1 MRFGIPCD
9 TSQAR
14 PMLTATPK
22 KLSPMDETACV
33 DAREDSRQTELPHV
47 EFAGINHVF
56 HNRSGR
62 PTQTIDNV
70 SISIPRGQ
78 FVAMVGPSGCG
89 KTTLLNMVAGLI
101 RPSSGAVRVAD
112 EEVVEPRR
120 DVGYM
125 CARDGLLPW
134 RVARDNVALGLE
146 IRGVMKRERAA
157 KASKLLELV
166 GLGQFQDAY
175 RSQLSQGMRQRV
187 AIARTLA
194 VDPDL
199 FLLDEPFAAL
209 DAQTK
214 MAIQNEFIAVWES
227 RKTTVVL
234 VTHDIAEAVLMADR
248 VLVFSHR
255 PARIKR
261 DLHIDIPRP
270 RDPDRLRFTP
280 QFASL
285 TELLW
290 SDLKTEMEV
299 TE

>member
-1 MRFGIPCD
+1 MLKTAEPGLATMEETTSVAAQVIP
-9 TSQAR
+9 QG
-14 PMLTATPK
+14 
-22 KLSPMDETACV
+22 
-33 DAREDSRQTELPHV
+33 TEQPHV
-47 EFAGINHVF
+47 VF
-56 HNRSGR
+56 SAIDHAFHSRSGR
-62 PTQTIDNV
+62 PTVTIENV

-78 FVAMVGPSGCG
+78 FVALVGPSGCG
-89 KTTLLNMVAGLI
+89 KTTLLNMVAGLV
-101 RPSSGAVRVAD
+101 RPSSGSVRVAN
-112 EEVVEPRR
+112 EEVTQPRR

-134 RVARDNVALGLE
+134 RVARDNVGLGLE
-146 IRGVMKRERAA
+146 IRGVGKRERDARA
-157 KASKLLELV
+157 HQLLELV
-166 GLGQFQDAY
+166 GLGQFEDAY
-175 RSQLSQGMRQRV
+175 RNQLSQGMRQRV

-214 MAIQNEFIAVWES
+214 MAIQNEFIAVWEA

-248 VLVFSHR
+248 VIVFTHR

-261 DLHIDIPRP
+261 DLKIDIARP
-270 RDPDRLRFTP
+270 RDPDRLRFSA

-290 SDLKTEMEV
+290 SDLKKEMEV
-299 TE
+299 TA

>member
-1 MRFGIPCD
+1 MCAVTNVLKSMQKAIA
-9 TSQAR
+9 TSEKASTGVGG
-14 PMLTATPK
+14 LVGH
-22 KLSPMDETACV
+22 ET
-33 DAREDSRQTELPHV
+33 EPPHV
-47 EFAGINHVF
+47 QFSGINHAF
-56 HNRSGR
+56 HSRAGR
-62 PTQTIDNV
+62 PVLTINDV
-70 SISIPRGQ
+70 SIGIPRGQ

-89 KTTLLNMVAGLI
+89 KTTLLNMVAGLV
-101 RPSSGAVRVAD
+101 RPSSGSVQVAK
-112 EEVVEPRR
+112 EEVTQPRP

-146 IRGVMKRERAA
+146 IRGVAKQERYARA
-157 KASKLLELV
+157 NRLLELV
-166 GLGQFQDAY
+166 GLGQFEDAY
-175 RSQLSQGMRQRV
+175 RNQLSQGMRQRV

-194 VDPDL
+194 IDPEL

-214 MAIQNEFIAVWES
+214 MAIQNEFISVWEA
-227 RKTTVVL
+227 RRTTVVL

-248 VLVFSHR
+248 VIVFTHR

-261 DLHIDIPRP
+261 DLMIDIPRP
-270 RDPDRLRFTP
+270 RDPDRLRFTS

-290 SDLKTEMEV
+290 SDLRKEMEV
-299 TE
+299 TA

>member
-1 MRFGIPCD
+1 MLKTAEPGLATMEETTSVAAQVIP
-9 TSQAR
+9 QG
-14 PMLTATPK
+14 
-22 KLSPMDETACV
+22 
-33 DAREDSRQTELPHV
+33 TEQPHV
-47 EFAGINHVF
+47 MFSAIDHAF
-56 HNRSGR
+56 HSRSGR
-62 PTQTIDNV
+62 PTVTIENV

-78 FVAMVGPSGCG
+78 FVALVGPSGCG
-89 KTTLLNMVAGLI
+89 KTTLLNMVAGLV
-101 RPSSGAVRVAD
+101 RPSSGSVRVAN
-112 EEVVEPRR
+112 EEVTQPRR

-125 CARDGLLPW
+125 CARYGLLPW
-134 RVARDNVALGLE
+134 RVARDNVGLGLE
-146 IRGVMKRERAA
+146 IRGVGKRERDARA
-157 KASKLLELV
+157 HQLLELV
-166 GLGQFQDAY
+166 GLGQFEDAY
-175 RSQLSQGMRQRV
+175 RNQLSQGMRQRV

-214 MAIQNEFIAVWES
+214 MAIQNEFIAVWEA

-248 VLVFSHR
+248 VIVFTHR

-261 DLHIDIPRP
+261 DLEIDIARP
-270 RDPDRLRFTP
+270 RDPDRLRFSA

-290 SDLKTEMEV
+290 SDLKKEMEV
-299 TE
+299 TA

>member
-1 MRFGIPCD
+1 MLKPLENARANKEVASEAVDRAVGDQTAPPHVKFSAINHAFHSRSGIPV
-9 TSQAR
+9 
-14 PMLTATPK
+14 P
-22 KLSPMDETACV
+22 
-33 DAREDSRQTELPHV
+33 
-47 EFAGINHVF
+47 
-56 HNRSGR
+56 
-62 PTQTIDNV
+62 TIDDV
-70 SISIPRGQ
+70 SISVPRGQ
-78 FVAMVGPSGCG
+78 FVALVGPSGCG
-89 KTTLLNMVAGLI
+89 KTTLLNMAAGLV
-101 RPSSGAVRVAD
+101 RPSSGFVQVAN
-112 EEVVEPRR
+112 EEVTEPRP

-146 IRGVMKRERAA
+146 IRGVGKQERNARA
-157 KASKLLELV
+157 NRLLDVV
-166 GLGQFQDAY
+166 GLGQFVDAY
-175 RSQLSQGMRQRV
+175 RNQLSQGMRQRV

-194 VDPDL
+194 IDPEL

-214 MAIQNEFIAVWES
+214 MAIQNEFIAVWEA

-248 VLVFSHR
+248 VIVFTHR

-261 DLHIDIPRP
+261 DLTVDIPRP
-270 RDPDRLRFTP
+270 RDPDRLRFTS

-290 SDLKTEMEV
+290 ADLRTEMEV
-299 TE
+299 TA